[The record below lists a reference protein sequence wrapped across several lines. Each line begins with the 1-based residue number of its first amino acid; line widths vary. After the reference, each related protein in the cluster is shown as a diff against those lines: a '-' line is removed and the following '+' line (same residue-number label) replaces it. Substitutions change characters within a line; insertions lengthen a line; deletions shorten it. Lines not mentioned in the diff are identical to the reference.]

1 MKSKVTLLL
10 WLALI
15 FGASNASAQGGM
27 FERGFGPPDRM
38 GIAGRLEFLIE
49 ELSLSDTQVA
59 EIEALQSQARDQLR
73 PLMEQMRD
81 NRRALREVSGTN
93 YDAAGVESLALV
105 QGELAAALI
114 VEKEATKA
122 RVLEVL
128 TPEQRQD
135 LMALLEERRGFGG

>member
-1 MKSKVTLLL
+1 MKNKATVLL
-10 WLALI
+10 WLSLVLC
-15 FGASNASAQGGM
+15 ASGASAQAGM

-38 GIAGRLEFLIE
+38 GMSGRLDFLIE

-81 NRRALREVSGTN
+81 NRRALRQVSGPN
-93 YDAAGVESLALV
+93 YDADSVESLAVV

-122 RVLEVL
+122 RLLEVL
-128 TPEQRQD
+128 TPEQRD
-135 LMALLEERRGFGG
+135 ELIALLEERRGFGG